1 MRIVHL
7 FEKGNFTNHV
17 PDILS
22 CIESGVFVIYR
33 LEAQDTSVYP
43 KSPYHA
49 HNTLFPT
56 F

>member
-1 MRIVHL
+1 MQIVHL
-7 FEKGNFTNHV
+7 FEKSNFTSHI
-17 PDILS
+17 PDTLLS
-22 CIESGVFVIYR
+22 VESGVFVIYR
-33 LEAQDTSVYP
+33 LGTQD